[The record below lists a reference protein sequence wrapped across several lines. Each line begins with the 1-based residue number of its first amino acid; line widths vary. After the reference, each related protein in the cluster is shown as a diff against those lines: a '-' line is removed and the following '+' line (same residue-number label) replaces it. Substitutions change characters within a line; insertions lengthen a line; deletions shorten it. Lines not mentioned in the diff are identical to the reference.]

1 VLSLWR
7 CVVFLS
13 KCDPR
18 IWRRNISCECTSSIM
33 HCVRVLC
40 ACAHLHVCAHS
51 LAQKNELTN
60 THRTTDSWPRSA
72 ASMSGE
78 TPVSSAWDATR
89 SATAASPPLSRLARM
104 IEATPSAL
112 PSPTAAASSACC
124 PSAQPDA
131 GPLPSM
137 MCVQRLLQ
145 GFSLSDQTLRCT
157 PTGAEASWCSMHALD
172 HLLLTLRA
180 CMLRQRAYKRRRR
193 HALSVVGAA
202 VCTCNRNSA
211 IEVKSNKMCPAPCA
225 CTRPQRSVC

>member
-1 VLSLWR
+1 MHVHTRWVLSLWR

-18 IWRRNISCECTSSIM
+18 TWRRNTSCECTSSIM

-104 IEATPSAL
+104 IKATPSAL

-131 GPLPSM
+131 DPLPVPSM
-137 MCVQRLLQ
+137 MCVQR
-145 GFSLSDQTLRCT
+145 S
-157 PTGAEASWCSMHALD
+157 
-172 HLLLTLRA
+172 LLTVGSDFTLYPNMRRSELVLNARA
-180 CMLRQRAYKRRRR
+180 RSLASRSAHVYVAPEGVQTSTTARTQRGWRGRLHVQPKFC
-193 HALSVVGAA
+193 H
-202 VCTCNRNSA
+202 
-211 IEVKSNKMCPAPCA
+211 
-225 CTRPQRSVC
+225 RSQVQ

>member
-1 VLSLWR
+1 VPQRRGGHCTGSKRDVDWGRVRICSRGSATSLWIVLNTDVTPVRRARARAYKMGVIMWR

-137 MCVQRLLQ
+137 MCSEV
-145 GFSLSDQTLRCT
+145 
-157 PTGAEASWCSMHALD
+157 A
-172 HLLLTLRA
+172 LLTVGSDFTL
-180 CMLRQRAYKRRRR
+180 YSNRRRSELVFNAR
-193 HALSVVGAA
+193 A
-202 VCTCNRNSA
+202 
-211 IEVKSNKMCPAPCA
+211 
-225 CTRPQRSVC
+225 